1 MALELEV
8 QQLLL
13 AVGLRHLPQVVLHM
27 FVVASGN
34 HCILDMQPWMEP
46 EAATWK
52 EPAARTE
59 MEYNLAPRSASLSLL
74 ELSSVLQ

>member
-1 MALELEV
+1 MASELEV

-13 AVGLRHLPQVVLHM
+13 AVGLRHLPQVEVHM

-34 HCILDMQPWMEP
+34 RCILDMQPWMEP
-46 EAATWK
+46 GAAAWR
-52 EPAARTE
+52 EPAALTE
-59 MEYNLAPRSASLSLL
+59 MECNLARRSALLSSL